1 MLSSSTHLFRTKTS
15 ESSLTTQ
22 KPQNHPWLHHL
33 VLLILSAKICCESDH
48 VQLFSL
54 LKPYSRSPVLVFC
67 SCYNISTNLVVKNN
81 RHFFFTHSYEGL
93 KLVWGCHQGNI
104 SATRILGGNPFL
116 ASCSFWWWT
125 GNPKPV
131 ATSFQSLSSHVATFP
146 FVCIKSP
153 CTSLL

>member
-1 MLSSSTHLFRTKTS
+1 MQETQVPSKCYHHPPTCS
-15 ESSLTTQ
+15 EQ

-48 VQLFSL
+48 FQIFSL
-54 LKPYSRSPVLVFC
+54 LKPYSRSTVLVFC
-67 SCYNISTNLVVKNN
+67 SCCNISTNLVVKNN
-81 RHFFFTHSYEGL
+81 KLFLLIVMKAS
-93 KLVWGCHQGNI
+93 LVWGCHQSNI
-104 SATRILGGNPFL
+104 SATRILGENPFL

-125 GNPKPV
+125 DNPKPV